1 MSFAM
6 AQYRTNEFQTASPA
20 KVIVAFYDG
29 ALRFIN
35 LGAHALSSK
44 NYALKG
50 QHLSRAHAIVSELR
64 AELDHTQ
71 NPGLCAEL
79 DRLYTYVLD
88 CITEANIK
96 LDATKLQHAT
106 RVMESLR
113 SAWVQVADEAS
124 GVRLVG
130 RP

>member
-20 KVIVAFYDG
+20 KIIVAFYDG
-29 ALRFIN
+29 AVRFMN
-35 LGAHALSSK
+35 LGAQALAVK

-64 AELDHTQ
+64 ATLDHTQ
-71 NPGLCAEL
+71 NPALCGEL

-88 CITEANIK
+88 CITEANMK
-96 LDATKLQHAT
+96 ADSTKLQPAV
-106 RVMESLR
+106 RVLEQLR
-113 SAWVQVADEAS
+113 SAWAQVAEEPA
-124 GVRLVG
+124 VRVVG
-130 RP
+130 AP

>member
-1 MSFAM
+1 M

-29 ALRFIN
+29 AMRFIN
-35 LGAHALSSK
+35 LAVHALANK

-71 NPGLCAEL
+71 NPTLCAEL
-79 DRLYTYVLD
+79 ERLYVYVLD
-88 CITEANIK
+88 CITEANMKADAEK
-96 LDATKLQHAT
+96 LKPAL
-106 RVMESLR
+106 RVLEQLR
-113 SAWVQVADEAS
+113 SAWAQVADEPA
-124 GVRLVG
+124 VRVVG
-130 RP
+130 GP